1 MTVTNAGVE
10 TPNTVNNG
18 GTIVNTP
25 DTEINGGTTGTTPS
39 PQNEGGQNENPFKV
53 FTTQEEF
60 DNHSA
65 GIMRN
70 AQQKAEK
77 EILHMLGLNPNEKDK
92 LTKFKELYENSL
104 TEAEKNAHKMEE
116 LSQNVNTLNSQVK
129 EKDAIIAALCKVS
142 GKGIDDVSK
151 FVKMAKGLVSEDV
164 TIEQALEE
172 VLNYAKIESPKVNHP
187 VGTPPP
193 QVNTSGEINNPFK
206 TGNITEQGKLVKD
219 DIEKAREA
227 YFIAYG
233 KHPSW

>member
-1 MTVTNAGVE
+1 MATVNSGVE
-10 TPNTVNNG
+10 TPITENNG

-25 DTEINGGTTGTTPS
+25 ITENNGGTVETPITENNGGN
-39 PQNEGGQNENPFKV
+39 NEHPFKV

-70 AQQKAEK
+70 AQQKVEK

-92 LTKFKELYENSL
+92 LAKFKELYESSL
-104 TEAEKNAHKMEE
+104 TEAEKNAKKMEE
-116 LSQNVNTLNSQVK
+116 LSTSVSTLTAQVK
-129 EKDAIIAALCKVS
+129 EKDAIIAALSKVS
-142 GKGIDDVSK
+142 GKGVDDVSK
-151 FVKMAKGLVSEDV
+151 LVRMARGLVTEDV

-172 VLNYAKIESPKVNHP
+172 VLSYTKKDTPKTP

-193 QVNTSGEINNPFK
+193 QNTSTPEEANPFK
-206 TGNITEQGKLVKD
+206 TGNITEQGKLFKA

-227 YFIAYG
+227 YFVAYG

>member
-1 MTVTNAGVE
+1 MTVTNAGVNTPE
-10 TPNTVNNG
+10 TEING

-25 DTEINGGTTGTTPS
+25 ETEINGGATGNTPA
-39 PQNEGGQNENPFKV
+39 PQNNGGNNEHPFKV

-92 LTKFKELYENSL
+92 LAKFKELYDNSL
-104 TEAEKNAHKMEE
+104 TESEKNAKRMEE
-116 LSQNVNTLNSQVK
+116 LSNDVSTLTAQVK
-129 EKDAIIAALCKVS
+129 EKDAIIAALTKIS

-151 FVKMAKGLVSEDV
+151 LVRMARGLVSEDV
-164 TIEQALEE
+164 TIEQALED
-172 VLNYAKIESPKVNHP
+172 VLKFTKQEPHTVP
-187 VGTPPP
+187 TGTPPP
-193 QVNTSGEINNPFK
+193 KVNNKDIENNPFK

-219 DIEKAREA
+219 DVEKARQA
-227 YFIAYG
+227 FYIAYG
-233 KHPSW
+233 KYPSW